1 MPATMHYEKTLT
13 QTRSEGQIPL
23 SQYISDVLITYFEN
37 MGDQIPENLYALVIT
52 EMEQPLLEAVM
63 RYTRNN
69 QSKAAK
75 ILGINRGTFR
85 KKLAYYGM
93 L

>member
-1 MPATMHYEKTLT
+1 MPATMHYEKTLN
-13 QTRSEGQIPL
+13 QTRSEGHIPL

-37 MGDQIPENLYALVIT
+37 MGDQIPENLYALVMT

-69 QSKAAK
+69 QSKPS
-75 ILGINRGTFR
+75 IFR
-85 KKLAYYGM
+85 NQ
-93 L
+93 

>member
-1 MPATMHYEKTLT
+1 MHYEKTLN

-37 MGDQIPENLYALVIT
+37 MGDQIPENLYALVMT

-69 QSKAAK
+69 QSKAAN

-85 KKLAYYGM
+85 KKLLYYGM

>member
-1 MPATMHYEKTLT
+1 
-13 QTRSEGQIPL
+13 
-23 SQYISDVLITYFEN
+23 
-37 MGDQIPENLYALVIT
+37 MGDQIPENLYALVMT

-69 QSKAAK
+69 QSKAAM

>member
-1 MPATMHYEKTLT
+1 MPATMHYEKTLN

-37 MGDQIPENLYALVIT
+37 MGDQIPENLYALVMT

-69 QSKAAK
+69 QSKAAM

>member
-1 MPATMHYEKTLT
+1 MPATMHYDKTLN

-37 MGDQIPENLYALVIT
+37 MGDQIPENLYALVMT

-69 QSKAAK
+69 QSKAAM